1 MDHLGSPHQE
11 GCSNQNE
18 HRINQKS
25 AIFKKRFE
33 KQEQSFGFSK
43 NFGPKLEHKQGSK
56 CKVVKGT
63 SSVPS
68 PHLNISHVL
77 MGVRGERT
85 KDSRRER
92 EKSKGEVHFI
102 STLRIIYS
110 KLNYYT

>member
-43 NFGPKLEHKQGSK
+43 NFGPKLENKKGPKSR
-56 CKVVKGT
+56 VVICS

-68 PHLNISHVL
+68 PHLITDYVL
-77 MGVRGERT
+77 MVRSREGTSSRVRCEEKQGE
-85 KDSRRER
+85 EQ
-92 EKSKGEVHFI
+92 FI
-102 STLRIIYS
+102 ATLRVIYS
-110 KLNYYT
+110 KLH

>member
-11 GCSNQNE
+11 GCSNQND

-56 CKVVKGT
+56 CKDVKCS

-68 PHLNISHVL
+68 PHLIMDHVL
-77 MGVRGERT
+77 MVRSREGTKSRVRWEEKQGE
-85 KDSRRER
+85 KHLFLSRLP
-92 EKSKGEVHFI
+92 
-102 STLRIIYS
+102 LRYEFARKI
-110 KLNYYT
+110 K